1 MKDQGLKPAAP
12 PAKWILLSGSDAE
25 SDQDTARECV
35 YSQRGASIDP
45 DNSLPRAHEWG
56 KSTISTPNSV
66 TDPSTLASHFKDEHG
81 RVVHLR
87 GVNVCGHSKLPTYP
101 HSGSTHVDTPEFFN
115 HRNVSFI
122 GRPFALSEADEHF
135 QRIKSWGLT
144 FVRLLVTWESLEH
157 AGPGIYDE
165 EFIAYL
171 VQILKKAE
179 NHGVKCF
186 IDPHQDTWS
195 RFSGGSGAPG
205 WTFEICGMDLTSFQT
220 VNAAH
225 VHNLSEKVAEPHM
238 FWPTNYSKLAS
249 ATMFTLFFA
258 GHVLAPDAKYQGVN
272 VGTFMQERYVA
283 CYAHLAELSFK
294 KFYLSFYANFATYPL
309 TPTIRRLRHCKA
321 VVGFEFMN
329 EPHYG
334 YIGLKSMLQF
344 DPYVFLHYGL
354 VPNALQSFALGSGME
369 VEVDHYVKNF
379 VGLTNKSGTKRVNSE
394 KRSAWLKYGECVWKQ
409 HGVWGLDAG
418 GNPVILKPDYFT
430 KNPATG
436 APIDFYKNFYVP
448 LIRRYAQAIQAVN
461 AENLIFFG
469 PIPNEDP
476 PVLNSEDRA
485 HPNLVYAPHWY
496 DLKALNSK
504 GFDPSYTLDVQG
516 LARGTKNLLSAI
528 YFGASGA
535 EKNYTGQ
542 LGNIVRAGRTMVGSR
557 PIVLGEV
564 GIPMDI
570 NNKEAYESGDYET
583 HNLFLDTVISSM
595 EANMLNFTLWNYNP
609 GNDNTHGD
617 HWNGE
622 DFSIYSPNAS
632 VPASRTASPMGS
644 RPSSPIIGRKARPA
658 VAPSKL
664 NITSSN
670 EGPSHNTLSTSTST
684 SSGLTKPGSTK
695 AAAPP
700 SPTTPTSPF
709 EIMGRGIPDV
719 NALEGDPN
727 HFLHVGGRALDA
739 VVRPYA
745 AKIAGVPRLNR
756 FNLENLVYVLEFT
769 SVYNPVLPSMEQ
781 LVTAKTET
789 QMPFITELFIP
800 NFHYK
805 FHNMNLVVDVSDGE
819 WKYDEEK
826 QSLYWMHDPLFTNS
840 ANAVPGDTVVHKLT
854 LRTPLSKGGYERHS
868 KGIFLRIWEFLTE
881 VCE

>member
-35 YSQRGASIDP
+35 HSQRGASIDP
-45 DNSLPRAHEWG
+45 DNSLPRAHEWS
-56 KSTISTPNSV
+56 KSAISTPNSV

-165 EFIAYL
+165 EFITYL

-283 CYAHLAELSFK
+283 CYAHLAE
-294 KFYLSFYANFATYPL
+294 
-309 TPTIRRLRHCKA
+309 RLRHCKA

-369 VEVDHYVKNF
+369 VDVDHYVKNF

-409 HGVWGLDAG
+409 HGVWGLDAA
-418 GNPVILKPDYFT
+418 GNPVVLKPDYFT

-436 APIDFYKNFYVP
+436 APIDFYKHFYVP

-476 PVLNSEDRA
+476 PVLNSEDRV

-622 DFSIYSPNAS
+622 DFRA
-632 VPASRTASPMGS
+632 M
-644 RPSSPIIGRKARPA
+644 
-658 VAPSKL
+658 
-664 NITSSN
+664 
-670 EGPSHNTLSTSTST
+670 
-684 SSGLTKPGSTK
+684 
-695 AAAPP
+695 
-700 SPTTPTSPF
+700 
-709 EIMGRGIPDV
+709 PDV
-719 NALEGDPN
+719 TALEGDPN

-781 LVTAKTET
+781 LVSAKTEA
-789 QMPFITELFIP
+789 QMPFITELFVP

-805 FHNMNLVVDVSDGE
+805 FHNMNLVVDVSDGD